1 MIFCVTCGGALTG
14 RFCARCGKD
23 SQSATH
29 LDVTSA
35 ARDDRGASPARY
47 SAGKG
52 GDRSRSQS
60 RNKIDLRPGERS
72 RERERE
78 QEREREKKRE
88 KQRER
93 EKERVRERPGISWE
107 ASLGP
112 TQIQT
117 VVPGAGGRAAT
128 SPEDLPAQAPLP
140 SPVFDLSRL
149 AANRGAHSRTHARPP
164 ARTHARM
171 HARTH
176 VPGANVPAWAVH
188 AILGRR
194 PLVIRAHACGV
205 GLACRPRLPMSTA
218 ARRAP
223 RKYAER
229 AQDAGPERKPCEDA

>member
-1 MIFCVTCGGALTG
+1 MGPRQQQQRRRRWPAAVAGGGETVALQLRSLRTADKRTRRRRAAAAHCRGCALTSMIFCVTCGGALTG

-52 GDRSRSQS
+52 GDRSRSRS

-107 ASLGP
+107 AGLGP

-149 AANRGAHSRTHARPP
+149 AANRGEHSRTHARPP
-164 ARTHARM
+164 AR
-171 HARTH
+171 
-176 VPGANVPAWAVH
+176 PP
-188 AILGRR
+188 AIL
-194 PLVIRAHACGV
+194 PF
-205 GLACRPRLPMSTA
+205 
-218 ARRAP
+218 
-223 RKYAER
+223 K
-229 AQDAGPERKPCEDA
+229 